1 VFDHQDP
8 TSRSIKMAVKGLNVK
23 ELNEIKRLLDLGF
36 KNRQIARALKIHRNT
51 INKYVEQI
59 RNNFVNKDENKVQA
73 IAHWSVGIDWEKVRR
88 EFLSGVP
95 LNIIYEEL
103 FESQKLTVQYSGFWK
118 QAHKNINLSVATMV
132 KIHKP
137 GERAE
142 IDYCDG
148 IDIIDPATGEIKRT
162 HLFVGVL
169 CHSRYA
175 FAEFSLS
182 QSSFDFLQSHVNM
195 FEFFGGVT
203 QALSPD
209 NLKSAVTKAHRYDP
223 VINQAYT
230 RLAEHYEVAVLPAR
244 VKSPTDKAIVE
255 RTIQIFQKYFFMKVR
270 HRTFTSLLELNQ
282 CLRDQLEIFN
292 NKVHRIFKRTR
303 REMYLD
309 ELKSLRSLPVEAY
322 KVAVYHKALL
332 SRDCH
337 LMFDQNYYSA
347 PFQYRGQ
354 SLDIWATVNKVEIF
368 ENGDRKAVHV
378 RGKSRHKFITDP
390 NHYPPAHQ
398 AFAEEDIQKI
408 INQAAKVGPECLG
421 LVKGLLDGDLPLKHM
436 RRCQG
441 IVALS
446 WKFSAALLEDACK
459 QANLFNNHNI
469 QYLERV
475 IKTRSGVK
483 QNTDEQINRKN
494 HNPHLRGLNN
504 IH

>member
-1 VFDHQDP
+1 
-8 TSRSIKMAVKGLNVK
+8 MAKKGLNVK
-23 ELNEIKRLLDLGF
+23 EVSEIKRLLNLGLT
-36 KNRQIARALKIHRNT
+36 NRQISAALKIHRNT
-51 INKYVEQI
+51 INKYVEKI
-59 RNNFVNKDENKVQA
+59 KNNSATEVVTKVQL
-73 IAHWSVGIDWEKVRR
+73 IPHWSAEIDWENVRR

-95 LNIIYEEL
+95 LSIIYEEF
-103 FESQKLTVQYSGFWK
+103 FELKKISVQYPGFWK
-118 QAHKNINLSVATMV
+118 QANKNINLSQATMV
-132 KIHKP
+132 KIHRP

-148 IDIIDPATGEIKRT
+148 IDILDPATGEIKKT

-169 CHSRYA
+169 CHSRFA

-182 QSSFDFLQSHVNM
+182 QSSSDFLQSHVNM
-195 FEFFGGVT
+195 FEYFGGVP

-230 RLAEHYEVAVLPAR
+230 RLAEHYSVAVLPAR
-244 VKSPTDKAIVE
+244 VRSPTDKAIVE

-282 CLRDQLEIFN
+282 CLREHLEIFN

-303 REMYLD
+303 KEMY
-309 ELKSLRSLPVEAY
+309 EEEFKSLRSLPAETY
-322 KVAVYHKALL
+322 KVAVYHKAIL

-337 LMFDQNYYSA
+337 LMFEQNYYSA
-347 PFQYRGQ
+347 PHQHRGCE
-354 SLDIWATVNKVEIF
+354 LDVWATAKIVEIF
-368 ENGDRKAVHV
+368 VKGDRVAVHA
-378 RGKSRHKFITDP
+378 RGKTVRKFVTDV

-398 AFAEEDIQKI
+398 AFAEEDVQKI
-408 INQAAKVGPECLG
+408 INQAENIGVECLT
-421 LVKGLLDGDLPLKHM
+421 LVKALLEVELPLKHM

-446 WKFSAALLEDACK
+446 WKFSPALLEGACK
-459 QANLFNNHNI
+459 EANVFNNHNI

-483 QNTDEQINRKN
+483 QNTDEHINRKN

>member
-1 VFDHQDP
+1 
-8 TSRSIKMAVKGLNVK
+8 MAVKGLNVK
-23 ELNEIKRLLDLGF
+23 ELSEIKRLLNLGLT
-36 KNRQIARALKIHRNT
+36 NRQIARALKIHRNT
-51 INKYVEQI
+51 INKYVEKI
-59 RNNFVNKDENKVQA
+59 KSNVLEDENKIPVA
-73 IAHWSVGIDWEKVRR
+73 SSHWSAHVDWENVRR

-103 FESQKLTVQYSGFWK
+103 FELQKLSVQYPGFWK

-132 KIHKP
+132 KIHRP

-148 IDIIDPATGEIKRT
+148 IDILDPATGEVRRT

-169 CHSRYA
+169 CHSRFA
-175 FAEFSLS
+175 FAEFSMS
-182 QSSFDFLQSHVNM
+182 QSSSDFLQSHVNM
-195 FEFFGGVT
+195 FEYFGGVP
-203 QALSPD
+203 QSLAPD

-255 RTIQIFQKYFFMKVR
+255 RTIQIFQKYFFMKIR

-282 CLRDQLEIFN
+282 CLRDHLEIFN

-303 REMYLD
+303 KEMYLE
-309 ELKSLRSLPVEAY
+309 ELKSLRSLPAEIY
-322 KVAVYHKALL
+322 KVAVYHKAVL

-337 LMFDQNYYSA
+337 LMFDQNYYSS
-347 PFQYRGQ
+347 PYQHRGKE
-354 SLDIWATVNKVEIF
+354 LDIWATAKTVEIF
-368 ENGDRKAVHV
+368 VNGDRVAVHARSKTV
-378 RGKSRHKFITDP
+378 RKFVTDP
-390 NHYPPAHQ
+390 SHYPPAHQ

-408 INQAAKVGPECLG
+408 INQAAKVGVECLA
-421 LVKGLLDGDLPLKHM
+421 LVNGLLGGDLPLKHM

-446 WKFSAALLEDACK
+446 WKYSAVLLEGACK
-459 QANLFNNHNI
+459 GANLFNNHNI

-475 IKTRSGVK
+475 IKARSGVK

-494 HNPHLRGLNN
+494 HNPYLRGLNN

>member
-1 VFDHQDP
+1 
-8 TSRSIKMAVKGLNVK
+8 MAVKGLNVK
-23 ELNEIKRLLDLGF
+23 ELSEIKRLLNLGLT
-36 KNRQIARALKIHRNT
+36 NRQIARALKIHRNT
-51 INKYVEQI
+51 INKYVEKI
-59 RNNFVNKDENKVQA
+59 KSNVLEDENKIPVA
-73 IAHWSVGIDWEKVRR
+73 SSHWSAHVDWENVRR

-103 FESQKLTVQYSGFWK
+103 FELQKLSVQYPGFWK

-132 KIHKP
+132 KIHRP
-137 GERAE
+137 GDRAE

-148 IDIIDPATGEIKRT
+148 IDILDPATGEVRRT

-169 CHSRYA
+169 CHSRFA
-175 FAEFSLS
+175 FAEFSMS
-182 QSSFDFLQSHVNM
+182 QSSSDFLQSHVNM
-195 FEFFGGVT
+195 FEYFGGVP
-203 QALSPD
+203 QSLAPD

-255 RTIQIFQKYFFMKVR
+255 RTIQIFQKYFFMKIR

-282 CLRDQLEIFN
+282 CLRDHLEIFN

-303 REMYLD
+303 KEMYLE
-309 ELKSLRSLPVEAY
+309 ELKSLRSLPAEIY
-322 KVAVYHKALL
+322 KVAVYHKAVL

-337 LMFDQNYYSA
+337 LMFDQNYYSS
-347 PFQYRGQ
+347 PYRHREKE
-354 SLDIWATVNKVEIF
+354 LDIWATAKTVEIF
-368 ENGDRKAVHV
+368 VNGDRVAVHARSKTV
-378 RGKSRHKFITDP
+378 RKFVTDP
-390 NHYPPAHQ
+390 SHYPPAHQ

-408 INQAAKVGPECLG
+408 INQAAKVGVECLA
-421 LVKGLLDGDLPLKHM
+421 LVNGLLGGDLPLKHM

-446 WKFSAALLEDACK
+446 WKYSAVLLEGACK
-459 QANLFNNHNI
+459 GANLFNNHNI

-494 HNPHLRGLNN
+494 HNPYLRGLNN

>member
-1 VFDHQDP
+1 
-8 TSRSIKMAVKGLNVK
+8 MAVKGLSVK
-23 ELNEIKRLLDLGF
+23 ELSEIKRLLNLGLT
-36 KNRQIARALKIHRNT
+36 NRKIARALKIHRNT
-51 INKYVEQI
+51 INKYVEKI
-59 RNNFVNKDENKVQA
+59 KSNASEDENKIPAVSS
-73 IAHWSVGIDWEKVRR
+73 HWSAQVDWENVRR

-103 FESQKLTVQYSGFWK
+103 FELQKLSVQYPGFWK

-132 KIHKP
+132 KIHRP

-148 IDIIDPATGEIKRT
+148 IDILDPATGEVRRT

-169 CHSRYA
+169 CHSRFA
-175 FAEFSLS
+175 FAEFSMS
-182 QSSFDFLQSHVNM
+182 QSSSDFLQSHVNM
-195 FEFFGGVT
+195 FEYFGGVP
-203 QALSPD
+203 QSLAPD

-230 RLAEHYEVAVLPAR
+230 RMAEHYEIAVLPAR

-282 CLRDQLEIFN
+282 CLREHLEILN

-303 REMYLD
+303 KEMYLE
-309 ELKSLRSLPVEAY
+309 ELKSLRSLPVETY
-322 KVAVYHKALL
+322 KVAVYHKAVL

-337 LMFDQNYYSA
+337 LMFDQNYYSS
-347 PFQYRGQ
+347 PHQHRGQ
-354 SLDIWATVNKVEIF
+354 SLDIWATAKTVEIF
-368 ENGDRKAVHV
+368 VNGDRLAVHA
-378 RGKSRHKFITDP
+378 RGKTVRKFITDSS
-390 NHYPPAHQ
+390 HYPPAHQ

-408 INQAAKVGPECLG
+408 INQAAKVGVECLA
-421 LVKGLLDGDLPLKHM
+421 LVKGLLEGDLPLKHM

-446 WKFSAALLEDACK
+446 WKYSAVLLEGACK
-459 QANLFNNHNI
+459 GANLFNNHNI

>member
-1 VFDHQDP
+1 
-8 TSRSIKMAVKGLNVK
+8 MAGKGLNVK
-23 ELNEIKRLLDLGF
+23 ELSEIKRLLKLGLT
-36 KNRQIARALKIHRNT
+36 NRQIARALKIHRNT
-51 INKYVEQI
+51 INKYVEKI
-59 RNNFVNKDENKVQA
+59 KNNFVSDDEVKIRAVL
-73 IAHWSVGIDWEKVRR
+73 HWSANIDWERVRR

-103 FESQKLTVQYSGFWK
+103 FESQKLLVQYSGFWK

-132 KIHKP
+132 KIHRP

-148 IDIIDPATGEIKRT
+148 IDILDPATGEVRRT

-169 CHSRYA
+169 CHSRFA

-182 QSSFDFLQSHVNM
+182 QSSSDFLQSHVNM
-195 FEFFGGVT
+195 FEYFGGVP
-203 QALSPD
+203 QSLAPD

-230 RLAEHYEVAVLPAR
+230 RLAEYYEVAVLPAR
-244 VKSPTDKAIVE
+244 VRCPTDKAIVE
-255 RTIQIFQKYFFMKVR
+255 RTIQIFQKYFFMKIR

-282 CLRDQLEIFN
+282 CLREHLEIFN

-303 REMYLD
+303 KEMYLD
-309 ELKSLRSLPVEAY
+309 EVNSLRDLPAESY
-322 KVAVYHKALL
+322 KVAVYHKAVL

-337 LMFDQNYYSA
+337 LMFDQNYYSS
-347 PFQYRGQ
+347 PYQHRGKE
-354 SLDIWATVNKVEIF
+354 LDIWATAKAVEIF
-368 ENGDRKAVHV
+368 VNGDRVAFHARSKTV
-378 RGKSRHKFITDP
+378 RKFITNP
-390 NHYPPAHQ
+390 NHYPPAQQ

-408 INQAAKVGPECLG
+408 ITQAAKVGVECLS
-421 LVKGLLDGDLPLKHM
+421 LVKGLLEAEFPLKHM

-446 WKFSAALLEDACK
+446 WKYGAALLEGACK
-459 QANLFNNHNI
+459 EANLFNNHNV

-475 IKTRSGVK
+475 IKTRQGVK
-483 QNTDEQINRKN
+483 QNTEEQINRKS

>member
-1 VFDHQDP
+1 
-8 TSRSIKMAVKGLNVK
+8 MAGKGLNVK
-23 ELNEIKRLLDLGF
+23 ELSEIKRLLILGLT
-36 KNRQIARALKIHRNT
+36 NRQIARATNIHRNT
-51 INKYVEQI
+51 INKYVEKI
-59 RNNFVNKDENKVQA
+59 NNNFVSVEETKVPA
-73 IAHWSVGIDWEKVRR
+73 VPHWSATIDWEKVRQ

-103 FESQKLTVQYSGFWK
+103 FELQKFSVQYPGFWK
-118 QAHKNINLSVATMV
+118 QANKKINLSLATMV
-132 KIHKP
+132 KIHRP
-137 GERAE
+137 GERTE

-148 IDIIDPATGEIKRT
+148 IDILDPATGEVKRT

-169 CHSRYA
+169 CHSRFA

-182 QSSFDFLQSHVNM
+182 QSSSDFLQSHVNM
-195 FEFFGGVT
+195 FEYFGGIP
-203 QALSPD
+203 QSLAPD

-230 RLAEHYEVAVLPAR
+230 RLAEYYEVAVLPAR

-270 HRTFTSLLELNQ
+270 LRTFTSLLELNQ
-282 CLRDQLEIFN
+282 CLREHLEIFN

-303 REMYLD
+303 KEMYLD
-309 ELKSLRSLPVEAY
+309 EVKSLRSLPVQSY
-322 KVAVYHKALL
+322 KVAVYHKAIL

-337 LMFDQNYYSA
+337 LMFDQNYYSS
-347 PFQYRGQ
+347 PHQYRGQ
-354 SLDIWATVNKVEIF
+354 ELDIWATAKTVEIF
-368 ENGDRKAVHV
+368 VNGDRVAVHARSKTV
-378 RGKSRHKFITDP
+378 RKFVTEP
-390 NHYPPAHQ
+390 SHYPPAQQ
-398 AFAEEDIQKI
+398 AFAEENVQKI
-408 INQAAKVGPECLG
+408 INQALSVGPECLL
-421 LVKGLLDGDLPLKHM
+421 LVRGLLEQELPLRHM

-446 WKFSAALLEDACK
+446 WKYGAASLEGACK
-459 QANLFNNHNI
+459 QANLFNNHNV

-494 HNPHLRGLNN
+494 HNPHLRGLSN